1 MNEFV
6 VTIAGKRRE
15 VRVINPHE
23 LNLDGKL
30 HTYELI
36 SIDFFNYILKVDDK
50 FHHISY
56 HQKKNGEYL
65 ITVNSETYDVLIQT
79 SLQEK
84 AARLIEHKTAGSRK
98 IDVIAPMPGMLL
110 KIKKGKGE
118 HIMQGESIMIL
129 EAMKMENDI
138 KSPKEG
144 TILDIHVQESKAV
157 EKGELLFSL
166 E

>member
-6 VTIAGKRRE
+6 VTISGKRRE
-15 VRVINPHE
+15 VRVLSPQT
-23 LNLDGKL
+23 LSLDGQVYA
-30 HTYELI
+30 YELI
-36 SIDFFNYILKVDDK
+36 SIDSSNYILRIDDK
-50 FHHISY
+50 FFHISY
-56 HQKKNGEYL
+56 HKKKNGEFL
-65 ITVNSETYDVLIQT
+65 VTVDSETYDVLIQT

-84 AARLIEHKTAGSRK
+84 AAKLIEHKTAGSRK
-98 IDVIAPMPGMLL
+98 IDIIAPMPGMLL

-118 HIMQGESIMIL
+118 RIRQGESIMIL

-144 TILDIHVQESKAV
+144 VILDIHVQESKAV